1 VAIIC
6 KTDPESWMRKSRIHL
21 GGFLKLSLAVEP
33 RVSPNT
39 GATPL
44 ASQLLRNDTWQ
55 QAG

>member
-1 VAIIC
+1 
-6 KTDPESWMRKSRIHL
+6 MRKSRIHL